1 MISLDGKAMY
11 SKYSHVLLNTEE
23 TGEILLVTSKGVY
36 FSLNNHIFQLTLSE
50 FGYTPIGI
58 HIENIDFLTSVNW
71 KVGQQV
77 CLRNGVLHLSDCRVN
92 LEIQKANLESHAFH
106 FLPSQINDCAVSLA
120 ALQKANGV
128 STLCSA
134 LVYPGEEPA
143 TFANALC
150 QNAYPLLGNLIDAIK
165 TGTITNA
172 LQPLIGL
179 GIGLTPSL
187 DDVILGMLYTFI
199 RAIPHSQITQELQS
213 AVITLSTDRTNA
225 ISAAYLQAVAENAAF
240 ERLDDLLL
248 GLSGQIPMN
257 LEPILQIGNSS
268 GSEMLLGVLIAAK
281 IITDEVSLC
290 NILN

>member
-1 MISLDGKAMY
+1 MISLDGKTMY
-11 SKYSHVLLNTEE
+11 SIYSRVLLNTEE

-71 KVGQQV
+71 KAGQPV
-77 CLRNGVLHLSDCRVN
+77 CLKEGVLHLPDCRVN
-92 LEIQKANLESHAFH
+92 LEILKANHESHAFQ
-106 FLPSQINDCAVSLA
+106 FLPSQINDCAVALA

-134 LVYPGEEPA
+134 LVYPREEPA
-143 TFANALC
+143 SFVNALC
-150 QNAYPLLGNLIDAIK
+150 QSTYPLLCNLIDALK
-165 TGTITNA
+165 RGSITST
-172 LQPLIGL
+172 LEPLIGL

-187 DDVILGMLYTFI
+187 DDVILGMLYTFL
-199 RAIPHSQITQELQS
+199 RAIPHAQITQELQS

-225 ISAAYLQAVAENAAF
+225 ISAAYLQAVADGAAF

-248 GLSGQIPMN
+248 GLSGQNPMN
-257 LEPILQIGNSS
+257 LEPILQIGSSS
-268 GSEMLLGVLIAAK
+268 GSEMLLGALIAAK
-281 IITDEVSLC
+281 IITDEVLLC